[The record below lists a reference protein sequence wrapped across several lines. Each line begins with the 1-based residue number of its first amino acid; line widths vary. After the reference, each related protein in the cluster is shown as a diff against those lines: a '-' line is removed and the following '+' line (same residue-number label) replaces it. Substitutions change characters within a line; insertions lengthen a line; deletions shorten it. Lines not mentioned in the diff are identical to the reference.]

1 MPATAAPAF
10 GYAGQLRE
18 AQGVS
23 AVLAPLDLRT
33 AEAMLQHVHGSDDR
47 ETWLAIGM
55 ALKSEFGDE
64 AFEIWNAWS
73 STAGNYN
80 FRACNASWRGFRAGG
95 GGYTIGTLIK
105 LAKDGGYRA
114 TRSEAGSPAPDFAAL
129 EQRRLERI
137 ARASDEQARRAA
149 QALNAENVALEQW
162 RAAAREGASPYL
174 ERKGIAGAESVRFDG
189 DAILVPMLRYDYPR
203 EQSLKGLQRITP
215 DGSKKF
221 TYGVAKTGTACRLG
235 LAAVGEPV
243 FVCEGYA
250 TGMSLRMGMEALLGS
265 RKYAVFVA
273 FDAGNLVSV
282 VDVVHQALP
291 SNPIV
296 ICADDDWRTFVGGIA
311 HNTGKIQAQIAQDAL
326 HDAGFAHVCRA
337 APVFTSPKRGDKQT
351 DFNDLHALEGL
362 PEVAVQLQTALDCI
376 EELRRHG

>member
-1 MPATAAPAF
+1 M
-10 GYAGQLRE
+10 
-18 AQGVS
+18 S

-33 AEAMLQHVHGSDDR
+33 AEAMLQFVNGSDDR
-47 ETWLAIGM
+47 QTWLSIGM
-55 ALKSEFGDE
+55 ALKAEFGDD
-64 AFEIWNAWS
+64 AFDAWDAWS
-73 STAGNYN
+73 RSAGNYN
-80 FRACNASWRGFRAGG
+80 SRACIASWRGFRAGS

-114 TRSEAGSPAPDFAAL
+114 APGSPAPDFAAL

-137 ARASDEQARRAA
+137 ARAADEQARRAA
-149 QALNAENVALEQW
+149 QALNAETVALEQW
-162 RAAAREGASPYL
+162 RSAARDGISPYL

-203 EQSLKGLQRITP
+203 EQSLKGLQRITA
-215 DGSKKF
+215 DGAKKF

-273 FDAGNLVSV
+273 FDAGNLVGV

-291 SNPIV
+291 TNPIV
-296 ICADDDWRTFVGGIA
+296 ICADDDWRTFVGGMA

-326 HDAGFAHVCRA
+326 HDTGFAHVCRA
-337 APVFTSPKRGDKQT
+337 APVFSSANRADKHT

-362 PEVAVQLQTALDCI
+362 PEVAAQLQTALDCI